1 MNIIDS
7 LNIKKHCAQYR
18 VSLWECPQFLFVVMG
33 VVIGVSIIT
42 TYVFAQRFAQEPEIA
57 ALTSLALATIL
68 FVIGHIIVSSF
79 ERIAVASRA
88 KSQFISIMSHELRS
102 PLSAIKWQIDVLLS
116 DPSSPLVGSTSTLR
130 YLETIAEQNERMIDA
145 VNDLLEVNRIEDRD
159 LVLRPSVLSLG
170 DLTRKVAS
178 ELERYATSN
187 NVNMVLDIRT
197 PDTWVSADEDR
208 IRNAMIHL
216 IDNAIR
222 YSVHGGTVRIVVDLR
237 NTGVYWEIADQGI
250 GIMLDERERIF
261 EKFFR
266 SPNILRYQTE
276 GAGVGLFI
284 AKSIIM
290 LSGGVIGFKPAPEQ
304 GSIFWF
310 ELPHVQKAGS

>member
-1 MNIIDS
+1 MHIADS

-18 VSLWECPQFLFVVMG
+18 VRLWECPQFLFVVMG
-33 VVIGVSIIT
+33 VVIGVSIIA
-42 TYVFAQRFAQEPEIA
+42 TYIFSQRFAQEPEIA
-57 ALTSLALATIL
+57 ALTSLALATVL

-79 ERIAVASRA
+79 ERIAIASRA

-116 DPSSPLVGSTSTLR
+116 DPSSPLMGSTNTLR

-145 VNDLLEVNRIEDRD
+145 VNDLLEVNRIEDGD
-159 LVLRPSVLSLG
+159 LVLRPSVFALG
-170 DLTRKVAS
+170 TLTRKVAA
-178 ELERYATSN
+178 ELQRYAASN
-187 NVNMVLDIRT
+187 NVSMVLDVRT
-197 PDTWVSADEDR
+197 PDTQVCADEDR
-208 IRNAMIHL
+208 MRNVMIHL
-216 IDNAIR
+216 IDNAVR
-222 YSVHGGTVRIVVDLR
+222 YSVHGGIVRIAVDA
-237 NTGVYWEIADQGI
+237 NDHGVRWEIIDQGV
-250 GIMLDERERIF
+250 GITPEERGRVF

-284 AKSIIM
+284 AKSIVV
-290 LSGGVIGFKPAPEQ
+290 LSGGSIGFKPASEQ

-310 ELPHVQKAGS
+310 DLPRARQIET